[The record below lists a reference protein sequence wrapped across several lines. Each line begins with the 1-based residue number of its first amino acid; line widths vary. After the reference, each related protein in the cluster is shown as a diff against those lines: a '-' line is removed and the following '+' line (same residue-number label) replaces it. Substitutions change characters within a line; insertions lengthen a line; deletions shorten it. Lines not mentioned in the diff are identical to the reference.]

1 MRDRQLF
8 SLRGVEPGPT
18 LVVLTGVHGNEPAG
32 VEASLAFARALHGSG
47 GPERGEV
54 VGVVGNRTALERGR
68 RYLDRDLNRLWRHSP
83 DQVAHLHEGRERRD
97 LTRQLARILRR
108 ARGPVRVIDVHTT
121 SGLGPPFTVV
131 GDSEWGRAAADRLPI
146 PRVLGLARRIS
157 GTISGWLDRQGIGNL
172 VLEAGAHTDPDSA
185 GRAEAVLRMLVGMVG
200 LAGTDRVRSDEAAE
214 YLVASG
220 RNLPPLLEL
229 VHRHPVRARDEFEMR
244 PGYRNLAPIREGEI
258 LAHDRTGPIRSPL
271 NGWILL
277 PLYQLQGEDGFFVVV
292 PARRYPED
300 GAIEPARESILS
312 GAAQTS

>member
-8 SLRGVEPGPT
+8 SLRGEDPGPT

-32 VEASLAFARALHGSG
+32 VEAALAFARALDASG

-68 RYLDRDLNRLWRHSP
+68 RYLERDLNRLWHHSP
-83 DQVAHLHEGRERRD
+83 GEVAHLHEGRERRD
-97 LTRQLARILRR
+97 LTRLLARIARR
-108 ARGPVRVIDVHTT
+108 ARGPMRVIDVHTT

-172 VLEAGAHTDPDSA
+172 VLEAGAHTDPDSPR
-185 GRAEAVLRMLVGMVG
+185 RAEAVLSMLAGMVG
-200 LAGTDRVRSDEAAE
+200 LAGSARAQSDDAAE
-214 YLVASG
+214 LLVAHG

-229 VHRHPVRARDEFEMR
+229 VHRHPVRPRDDFEMR
-244 PGYRNLAPIREGEI
+244 PGYRNLAPIRAGEL

-300 GAIEPARESILS
+300 GSLGPAREQVLS
-312 GAAQTS
+312 GSAQTP